1 MSKINEKLIVYES
14 SPDFS
19 DNPRGLYEYV
29 KENTDYLSFWI
40 IKDKKMLELLKENG
54 VSCALKES
62 EEADEAIRSAKY
74 LVSSSFE
81 FAYEKRPGQIHVSA
95 WHGFPLKLI
104 GFFDSAVGNESA
116 FFDLKIITTKSD
128 IITAS
133 SKLSQLTIAGMF
145 AVDPRKVKDIGFPRN
160 DIMLRE
166 NARINLKKIT
176 DVDIEN
182 SKLIFYLPTMRKG
195 LKKEGAQFDK
205 NIFNYSD
212 YDVKAL
218 DDFLERH
225 NAYIFA
231 KVHFA
236 DNEYYK
242 KNSFAL
248 PKRLIFLDT
257 EKLNYHFLT
266 IYHIMDA
273 FDILLTDYSS
283 VYADFL
289 LLNKPIIFSCPDIDI
304 YKIDRGF
311 VIDDPTLMMPGAL
324 VKTQK
329 ELLMSLRD
337 ICCGK
342 DSYVSERK
350 SQLPIFHRY
359 QDSDAGKRLF
369 QEMIKAS
376 EQGIQDSTRQLANY
390 FGNTS
395 IYSYGLEGSYEVFFD
410 TGNGFNEKEKYCG
423 HYIVEKDELIIIE
436 INLPEDTQFVRFD
449 PDDTMRCSL
458 KDFKVFVDEEV
469 TEYSIVNGKKVDGVI
484 VFTEIDPQIVIPI
497 KNSMKTIKIE
507 YQCLDLLAFAGRGLI
522 EKEVELTNMR
532 NSLSWKITKPLRKVK
547 DKLKYVSHIKMKYL
561 FTKDM

>member
-40 IKDKKMLELLKENG
+40 IKDKNMMELLRENG
-54 VSCALKES
+54 VSCALKGS

-74 LVSSSFE
+74 LVSASFE

-104 GFFDSAVGNESA
+104 GFFDSAAGNESA
-116 FFDLKIITTKSD
+116 FFDLKIITTQSD

-242 KNSFAL
+242 KNNFAL

-273 FDILLTDYSS
+273 FDVLLTDYSS

-304 YKIDRGF
+304 YKTDRGF
-311 VIDDPTLMMPGAL
+311 VIDDPTLMMPGAI

-329 ELLMSLRD
+329 ELLMSLREL
-337 ICCGK
+337 CCGK
-342 DSYVSERK
+342 DNYISERK

-359 QDSDAGKRLF
+359 RDSDAGKRLF

-376 EQGIQDSTRQLANY
+376 EQGIQDSTRQLVNY

-449 PDDTMRCSL
+449 PDDTMRCFL
-458 KDFKVFVDEEV
+458 KDFRVFVDEEV
-469 TEYSIVNGKKVDGVI
+469 TEYSIVNGKEVDGEI
-484 VFTEIDPQIVIPI
+484 VFTEIDPQIIIPI
-497 KNSMKTIKIE
+497 ENGMRTIKIE
-507 YQCLDLLAFAGRGLI
+507 YQCLDLLAFAGQRLI
-522 EKEVELTNMR
+522 KKEVELANMR
-532 NSLSWKITKPLRKVK
+532 NSSSWKITKPLRKIK
-547 DKLKYVSHIKMKYL
+547 SKLGHVGTNK
-561 FTKDM
+561 